1 MAHGSFR
8 SVLSNLQV
16 FWYFPGIFLLLSFSL
31 IPLWSE
37 KRHYKISSF
46 YIYLDAFDGKNMVY
60 LVNTRSEL
68 EKNMYSALVG

>member
-1 MAHGSFR
+1 M
-8 SVLSNLQV
+8 LSNLQV

-46 YIYLDAFDGKNMVY
+46 YIYLDESDGKNMVY
-60 LVNTRSEL
+60 LVNTPCEL